1 MIFLWPCSEIVYLL
15 YQFSIYVSYI
25 SLDFAL
31 ILTNLHIS
39 LEDVEW
45 MLV

>member
-1 MIFLWPCSEIVYLL
+1 MYQISVYGD
-15 YQFSIYVSYI
+15 I

-45 MLV
+45 RVV